1 MSFEGYCITVCQHGH
16 LLEEDYDY
24 AGDQAAKVCP
34 VCGAPWAWNYTVD
47 QTNDAGVAPVL
58 EVYQADPAGRED
70 HDVYYLP
77 GPDDSRTERGY
88 PVYVV
93 PDENSPPLKAAMWQD
108 LNHPDDGPFTTDHEA
123 WDNKWNYYRRAER
136 ARIKAERL
144 ANKAAMKQRRK

>member
-34 VCGAPWAWNYTVD
+34 VCGAPWAWSYTVD
-47 QTNDAGVAPVL
+47 QPNDAGVAPVL
-58 EVYQADPAGRED
+58 EVYQVDPEGRED

-77 GPDDSRTERGY
+77 EPDAASRTQCG
-88 PVYVV
+88 PLGQ
-93 PDENSPPLKAAMWQD
+93 DSPPLKAAMWQD
-108 LNHPDDGPFTTDHEA
+108 LNHPDDGPFSSAQSA
-123 WDNKWNYYRRAER
+123 WENQWWHRHTAWK